1 MADETNS
8 GAAIPTLEDWQHWT
22 LVMGRAQQMM
32 MEAWADSLKKDQPCP
47 AWSPGAFGFADQ
59 PGATDPMAL
68 MTAGAQAWAK
78 GGVPEG
84 LETVGPAAKAEKR
97 DVFLYV
103 ISGDKVRNPA
113 AAMELIAR
121 AKG

>member
-1 MADETNS
+1 MPD
-8 GAAIPTLEDWQHWT
+8 D
-22 LVMGRAQQMM
+22 
-32 MEAWADSLKKDQPCP
+32 
-47 AWSPGAFGFADQ
+47 
-59 PGATDPMAL
+59 
-68 MTAGAQAWAK
+68 
-78 GGVPEG
+78 

-121 AKG
+121 TQG